1 MLLLQDLKDHMR
13 TGGLAVEYVKIMTD
27 YDGRSKVRK
36 LMQTRLSHFKWASA
50 QLWA

>member
-1 MLLLQDLKDHMR
+1 MKTRVLLLQDLKDHMR

-36 LMQTRLSHFKWASA
+36 VMQIRLSRSIWA
-50 QLWA
+50 